1 MTTIAFR
8 KAEHIHFGIAMCL
21 NVLALTLIF
30 TKSRKEINQYR
41 KLLVIFLISGIFFA
55 VLHLILSP
63 TCIMRENAFITYG
76 SGWITDMRFIS
87 VYYGVA
93 SMSFL
98 ILAMHFIYRAVV
110 LSSKTY
116 AIVEISNRR
125 IVEIIV
131 VLIIELIIWTILCA
145 VFLCNRK
152 EYAPTIARLTADLEH
167 FPETNHDGRLLMFLG
182 TVDGR
187 LNLPP
192 FLAIVSMILLC
203 GVSLTMIIWSSV
215 RIVSVLND
223 EQHRSSTWRK
233 YNYQL
238 FVALYLQF
246 LGPLILLYLP
256 CITVLLL
263 PFVPNHG
270 IDWPP
275 WLLSLF
281 YSIYPI
287 GISMCLIL
295 LALYLILTKSRT
307 AIGQY
312 RKLLAIFLV
321 SGMFFAILHI
331 VLEPT
336 AIMRGNLF
344 LTYGT
349 GLITDMRFIA
359 VYYGVVSLSFIIL
372 ASQFLYRAVVLS
384 SKTNSLVE
392 ISTKNIL
399 QLLAILIVELIIWI
413 LLCML
418 YCYREEYAPTIE
430 LLTKDLDDFPRSD
443 LDGRLMI
450 DNKLNIFMFVI
461 IISMISLCG
470 VSLAAIIWSSVRII
484 SALRKTQ
491 NKSSSW
497 RKHNIQLFIALY
509 LQFLGPL
516 ILLYIP
522 CISYLLLP
530 FVPGQ
535 SLSSPPWLLSLFY
548 SIYPIVDPLVMII
561 FIRDYRRGLYNL
573 LRKAIFLRPLDDST
587 VVLSGGNNSR
597 HDH

>member
-287 GISMCLIL
+287 VDPLVMIIFIRDYRRGLYNL
-295 LALYLILTKSRT
+295 L
-307 AIGQY
+307 
-312 RKLLAIFLV
+312 RKAVFLR
-321 SGMFFAILHI
+321 S
-331 VLEPT
+331 
-336 AIMRGNLF
+336 
-344 LTYGT
+344 
-349 GLITDMRFIA
+349 
-359 VYYGVVSLSFIIL
+359 
-372 ASQFLYRAVVLS
+372 
-384 SKTNSLVE
+384 
-392 ISTKNIL
+392 
-399 QLLAILIVELIIWI
+399 
-413 LLCML
+413 
-418 YCYREEYAPTIE
+418 
-430 LLTKDLDDFPRSD
+430 LDDS
-443 LDGRLMI
+443 
-450 DNKLNIFMFVI
+450 
-461 IISMISLCG
+461 
-470 VSLAAIIWSSVRII
+470 
-484 SALRKTQ
+484 TT
-491 NKSSSW
+491 
-497 RKHNIQLFIALY
+497 
-509 LQFLGPL
+509 FLGPL

-530 FVPGQ
+530 FVP
-535 SLSSPPWLLSLFY
+535 
-548 SIYPIVDPLVMII
+548 VDPLVMII

-587 VVLSGGNNSR
+587 VPFRVKRNERARGMKRRMARGSSTHHVAPFSPPGMRSVALLSSSR
-597 HDH
+597 HMVSVLVASHSPRAPLQPAILAVLAAEGVVAAA

>member
-1 MTTIAFR
+1 
-8 KAEHIHFGIAMCL
+8 
-21 NVLALTLIF
+21 
-30 TKSRKEINQYR
+30 
-41 KLLVIFLISGIFFA
+41 
-55 VLHLILSP
+55 
-63 TCIMRENAFITYG
+63 MRENAFITYG
-76 SGWITDMRFIS
+76 SGWITDMRFIA

-110 LSSKTY
+110 LSSKSY

-131 VLIIELIIWTILCA
+131 ILIIELIIWTILCA
-145 VFLCNRK
+145 VFLCYRT
-152 EYAPTIARLTADLEH
+152 EYAPTVARLTADLDG
-167 FPETNHDGRLLMFLG
+167 FPTKLHDGRLLMFLG

-215 RIVSVLND
+215 RIVTVLND

-263 PFVPNHG
+263 PFVPGHG

-287 GISMCLIL
+287 GNRPPGHDHLHSRLSSWAVQSPSESGISMCLIL
-295 LALYLILTKSRT
+295 LALYLIATKSRT

-336 AIMRGNLF
+336 AIIRGNLF

-384 SKTNSLVE
+384 
-392 ISTKNIL
+392 
-399 QLLAILIVELIIWI
+399 
-413 LLCML
+413 
-418 YCYREEYAPTIE
+418 RYAPSIA
-430 LLTKDLDDFPRSD
+430 LLTQDLDDFPKTD
-443 LDGRLMI
+443 LDGRLMV
-450 DNKLNIFMFVI
+450 DNQLNLFMFVI

-484 SALRKTQ
+484 SVLSKTQ

-522 CISYLLLP
+522 CMSYLLLP
-530 FVPGQ
+530 FIPGQ
-535 SLSSPPWLLSLFY
+535 SISSPPWLLSLFY

-587 VVLSGGNNSR
+587 IVLSGGNNSR
-597 HDH
+597 HGDH